1 MRRVKSNSNEEKSED
16 IRKRVEVAREIQNMR
31 FENENISTNNEMTSK
46 MIDKYCNLDD
56 KTKEITNKIFI
67 KYQLSNRSYI
77 KLIKMAR
84 TIADLECEDNINS
97 SHVLEALSF
106 RKAYDTYFKK

>member
-1 MRRVKSNSNEEKSED
+1 MPEIIDCSHCLYFHTYSYYDEDFNEYWLSECKFD
-16 IRKRVEVAREIQNMR
+16 
-31 FENENISTNNEMTSK
+31 
-46 MIDKYCNLDD
+46 NLSFDQYICSSF
-56 KTKEITNKIFI
+56 KATEITKKIFI

>member
-1 MRRVKSNSNEEKSED
+1 
-16 IRKRVEVAREIQNMR
+16 MR
-31 FENENISTNNEMTSK
+31 FENENINTNNEMTSK

-56 KTKEITNKIFI
+56 KTKEITKKIFI